1 MRRGRVLA
9 LLLPLLLG
17 AGCAYYNGM
26 YNAKRLAGRA
36 RKAERDGRTLE
47 ATSLWGQVAV
57 KAESAAVR
65 HPSKKWTDEARLLH
79 GTALVRLRDC
89 SRALAPLEAVML
101 TAREAEWREQAALMV
116 GGCLAQLGNQAGSAA
131 AFARLAESRVPA
143 RRNLARYQH
152 GRALRLEGRYQEA
165 LAELALTND
174 PHAPG
179 ERGATLAALGRV
191 SEAVAI
197 AESLIVLGDT
207 LTRWDTLLTWIG
219 HADPQAASDV
229 TERVSEAS
237 GLPQT
242 LKARLLAQ
250 DGIRLLARDSAAGVR
265 RLQAAESVGRGTRAQ
280 AEVRFE
286 SARAGIARATTTDG
300 LRQASEL
307 LDDVGEGGEFAT
319 RAMQVRAAAQRLL
332 SLLDSTAPG
341 SPQGDLRLFL
351 AGEWARDSLES
362 PRFAAIQFRR
372 LADEWRD
379 SPFAPKALLALIPLE
394 PGSADSLRTV
404 LLERFSESPYLAV
417 IQGGESPGYLVL
429 EDSLRQFAL
438 ALRGQGRARPPGRA
452 DQPRPAQPQPTVP
465 RRPVE
470 N

>member
-1 MRRGRVLA
+1 VKPGRVLV

-17 AGCAYYNGM
+17 TGCAYYNGM

-47 ATSLWGQVAV
+47 ATSLWGQVAI

-65 HPSKKWTDEARLLH
+65 HPRKNWTDEARLLH

-89 SRALAPLEAVML
+89 PRALTPLEAVML
-101 TAREAEWREQAALMV
+101 TARDAEWREQAALMV
-116 GGCLAQLGNQAGSAA
+116 GQCLAQLGDQAGSAA
-131 AFARLAESRVPA
+131 AYARLAVSREPA

-152 GRALRLEGRYQEA
+152 GRALRLEGRYDAA
-165 LAELALTND
+165 LEELALTND

-197 AESLIVLGDT
+197 ADSLIVLGDT
-207 LTRWDTLLTWIG
+207 LTPWDTLLAWIG
-219 HADPQAASDV
+219 RADPQAASGVAD
-229 TERVSEAS
+229 RVSDAPA
-237 GLPQT
+237 LPAV
-242 LKARLLAQ
+242 LKARLLTQ
-250 DGIRLLARDSAAGVR
+250 DGIRLMERDSAAGVR
-265 RLQAAESVGRGTRAQ
+265 RFQAAEAVGRGTRAQ
-280 AEVRFE
+280 SEVRFE
-286 SARAGIARATTTDG
+286 SARARIGRTTNVDG
-300 LRQASEL
+300 LREAAEL
-307 LDDVGEGGEFAT
+307 LDDVGEGGEFAV
-319 RAMQVRAAAQRLL
+319 RAMQLKAVAQRLL
-332 SLLDSTAPG
+332 SLLDSAAAG

-351 AGEWARDSLES
+351 AGELARDSLET
-362 PRFAAIQFRR
+362 PGFAAIQFRR
-372 LADEWRD
+372 LADEWRE

-394 PGSADSLRTV
+394 PESADSLRAL

-417 IQGGESPGYLVL
+417 IQGGESAGYLVL

-438 ALRGQGRARPPGRA
+438 ALRGQGRARPPGRP
-452 DQPRPAQPQPTVP
+452 DQPKPAAPQPTAP